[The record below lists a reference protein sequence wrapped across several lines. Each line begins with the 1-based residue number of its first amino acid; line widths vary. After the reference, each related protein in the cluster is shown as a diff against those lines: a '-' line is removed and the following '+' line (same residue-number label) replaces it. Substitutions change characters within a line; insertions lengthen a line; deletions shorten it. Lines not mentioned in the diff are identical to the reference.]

1 MQNFFSTLTAYPLVP
16 QVLAQSADPDS
27 KTLADIIKVVWNTLI
42 SPAITFLFLAATVIF
57 IWGLVEFIMNVDNDD
72 ARSRGKRHIAWGVFG
87 MFIMVATGAILFL
100 FQNFFE
106 SI

>member
-1 MQNFFSTLTAYPLVP
+1 MQNFFSTLTAYLLVP
-16 QVLAQSADPDS
+16 QALAQSADPDS

-57 IWGLVEFIMNVDNDD
+57 IWGLVEFIMNADNDD